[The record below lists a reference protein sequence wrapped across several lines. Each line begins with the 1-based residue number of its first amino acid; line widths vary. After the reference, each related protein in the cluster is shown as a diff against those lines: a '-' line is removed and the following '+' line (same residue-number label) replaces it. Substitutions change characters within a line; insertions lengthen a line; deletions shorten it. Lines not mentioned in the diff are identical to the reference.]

1 MRSPGADQVLL
12 HGVVLFNAAF
22 ATVQLAVFSEFQFPR
37 HSARLHQQALRALDL
52 QSALALGN
60 GPPASHLLRTPGPS
74 SALPPA
80 GAPARIIH
88 LPGLAAVPSCIGRAD
103 QHAGRY
109 SAGSQSRYLG
119 LKDGQ
124 HLSIRPGCWPA
135 YGRMNRSCD
144 RGSIV
149 MPQMAVPPFAAWL
162 PRRGSTRMPDLDCCG
177 SLTPAGGC
185 HRGQF
190 CLCGQQARPGRRP

>member
-1 MRSPGADQVLL
+1 MRSPGADQVL
-12 HGVVLFNAAF
+12 HGVVLFDAAF

-37 HSARLHQQALRALDL
+37 HSARLHQQTLRGLDL

-80 GAPARIIH
+80 GARTNHSPAWLGRRT
-88 LPGLAAVPSCIGRAD
+88 CIGRAD

-109 SAGSQSRYLG
+109 GAGSQSRYLG

-124 HLSIRPGCWPA
+124 HLSIRFGCWPA

-149 MPQMAVPPFAAWL
+149 MPQMAVVPPFAAWL

-177 SLTPAGGC
+177 SLTRAGSC